1 MVMFVRSQNPFNL
14 CNPWSKNYSLLFFGG
29 TSVKSF
35 YNPCNGDVR
44 AEPKSVLSVKSVVG
58 YISILGINNNG

>member
-1 MVMFVRSQNPFNL
+1 M
-14 CNPWSKNYSLLFFGG
+14 
-29 TSVKSF
+29 KSF
-35 YNPCNGDVR
+35 HNQCNGDVR